1 LTGLANQRYFQKRL
15 REETDRAR
23 RYQRSM
29 ALILLDMDDLKGIN
43 DSYGHQA
50 GDAVIKRMGQ
60 VLRRSIRAIDIVA
73 RYGGDEFCVIMPE
86 ADAGTCERFM
96 NRLQS
101 KIESSRFSAEIIGKE
116 FTCTISLGG
125 AVFPEHASEP
135 DQLVFAADMALLRA
149 KESGRNSYLLYER
162 TPQPG

>member
-1 LTGLANQRYFQKRL
+1 
-15 REETDRAR
+15 
-23 RYQRSM
+23 M

-86 ADAGTCERFM
+86 ADAGTCKRFM

-101 KIESSRFSAEIIGKE
+101 KIELSTFSAEIIGKE

-125 AVFPEHASEP
+125 AVFPDHASEP
-135 DQLVFAADMALLRA
+135 DQLIFAADMALLRA

-162 TPQPG
+162 APQPG